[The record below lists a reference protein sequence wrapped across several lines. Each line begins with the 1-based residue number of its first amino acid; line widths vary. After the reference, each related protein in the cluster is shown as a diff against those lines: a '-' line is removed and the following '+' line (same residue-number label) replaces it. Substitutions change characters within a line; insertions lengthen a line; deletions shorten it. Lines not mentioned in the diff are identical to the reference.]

1 MKTPKAP
8 DPYKTAAAQ
17 QKAETAA
24 AGASSVMNNPNIVNP
39 YGSQTYSIAG
49 WEQVPDAMGRMQS
62 VPRYTQTQTLSP
74 DQQRLLGLETQSQ
87 YNMGQTAVEQ
97 SAKMRQHLGTA
108 ASTAGLRD
116 WGQTRQ
122 DQGPTDRQGVQN
134 AMMQLYQRGAAGK
147 NAAEQTQ
154 LAARGMNAGSSQY
167 GSTAKRQG
175 DEFTDAALK
184 AYLGSGEEARAAQG
198 AYNEAGAQQD
208 AQRQAQLQEML
219 AMRNQPINE
228 ISALMSGSQVNVP
241 QFAGYQGQGINAAN
255 IGGYINNAYN
265 QQAQQAGAF
274 NSGLFNLAGAGLKA
288 WGASDRRLKKDIKPL
303 RASLAGVPLYTFRY
317 RVNPG
322 VIQVGVMADEV
333 RLMHPHAVTMIGGF
347 DHVDY
352 EMLRKLD
359 KDKGNKP

>member
-8 DPYKTAAAQ
+8 DPYATAAAQ
-17 QKAETAA
+17 QKAEVGA
-24 AGASSVMNNPNIVNP
+24 AGASSIMNNPNIVNP

-49 WEQVPDAMGRMQS
+49 WEQVPDARGKMIS

-108 ASTAGLRD
+108 ASTAGLRG

-122 DQGPTDRQGVQN
+122 DQAPTDRAGVQN
-134 AMMQLYQRGAAGK
+134 AMMQLYTRGAAGK
-147 NAAEQTQ
+147 NAAEQAQ

-167 GSTAKRQG
+167 GATAKRQG

-184 AYLGSGEEARAAQG
+184 AYLGSGDEARASQE
-198 AYNEAGAQQD
+198 AYNAAGGQQD

-241 QFAGYQGQGINAAN
+241 QFAGYQGQGINPAN
-255 IGGYINNAYN
+255 IGQYINNAYN

-274 NSGLFNLAGAGLKA
+274 NQGLFNLAGAGLTA
-288 WGASDRRLKKDIKPL
+288 WSDRRLKRGIKPINA
-303 RASLAGVPLYTFRY
+303 RLAGVPLYRFRY
-317 RVNPG
+317 VFDPA
-322 VIQVGVMADEV
+322 VEQVGVMADEV
-333 RLMHPHAVTMIGGF
+333 RVLHPEAVSTLNGF
-347 DHVDY
+347 DRVDY
-352 EMLRKLD
+352 DMLRKR
-359 KDKGNKP
+359 DKGTQP